1 MALHRLATFCMVSPL
16 HDGMNLVAKEF
27 VASRF
32 DENGVLI
39 LSDFAGAAGELTD
52 ALLVNPFSIDEM
64 AEAIHRAITLSAEER
79 RKRMQRLRVATA
91 ENNVY
96 RWAGRILLTLLRI
109 DSSEPAESVSA
120 VSSPPL
126 EVAQAGGSF

>member
-1 MALHRLATFCMVSPL
+1 
-16 HDGMNLVAKEF
+16 
-27 VASRF
+27 
-32 DENGVLI
+32 
-39 LSDFAGAAGELTD
+39 LTD
-52 ALLVNPFSIDEM
+52 ALIVNPFSIDEM
-64 AEAIHRAITLSAEER
+64 AEAIHRAIVLSREEC

-109 DSSEPAESVSA
+109 DSTEQPESESRVA
-120 VSSPPL
+120 SPPW